1 MKWRDNY
8 FLLFIVVLF
17 ISTIFKLSFVDKLH
31 IEPDDMIAMHYLVA
45 YEDQSIYKIVN
56 DKNSPSYN
64 SKIKKKIREIESKD
78 SVIYNFIENKS
89 SKVLNSAAPSKNSTL
104 APMQYLIF
112 GKLVSKTQ
120 NYNQLKFY
128 SRIPS
133 IFYTILYILMT
144 YYFCSFLF
152 PTESRFSFFSVLMI
166 ILSFPLIYISLRS
179 YTYAAGIFATTIIF
193 FLTYLEM
200 IGKNFSKIK
209 LTDKKIN
216 IKNSIYLAIIF
227 SLLAYTNFCVFYI
240 LPLFFLI
247 CFIQNFKIKK
257 LFSFINY
264 NLFLV
269 GIFFIIFSSPLILHI
284 YNLSLHDYAVKES
297 PGGFGMVYHLSEEEK
312 MDKVFVILFFLKNAY
327 LTISKNLSFF
337 VDNFYMSKFIQSILF
352 IFVILG
358 LFISRKENNN
368 LKMFSNLSIVFFSYY
383 FTLVYLGI
391 LTLGP
396 TRHTNFY
403 TPLFA
408 ILFVITLRFTFSFIS
423 QKYNKMIFNI
433 LIISTLI
440 IFFNSLQIFYNK
452 YTDNFNEDEMVSL
465 VKKYNVDYISTGEG
479 FANEVCYMKNI
490 KIKIR
495 TCPKK
500 YNRHNNVFLDL
511 DKINLKEIKEEKK
524 SIMFLNDRENL
535 IKYQNILS
543 ENNFK
548 LIKEINKTKFD
559 YHNSPLFI
567 SEKKPNRFEL
577 FIYR

>member
-1 MKWRDNY
+1 MKWRNNY

-17 ISTIFKLSFVDKLH
+17 ISTIFKLSYVDKLH
-31 IEPDDMIAMHYLVA
+31 IEPDDMITMHYLVA

-78 SVIYNFIENKS
+78 NVIYNFIENKS
-89 SKVLNSAAPSKNSTL
+89 SKVLNSVAPSKNSTL

-227 SLLAYTNFCVFYI
+227 SLLAYTNYCVFYI

-269 GIFFIIFSSPLILHI
+269 GIFFIIFSSPLILHV
-284 YNLSLHDYAVKES
+284 YNLSLYNYAVSES
-297 PGGFGMVYHLSEEEK
+297 PGGFSMIYHLSEEEK
-312 MDKVFVILFFLKNAY
+312 MDKVFVILFFLKNTY

-337 VDNFYMSKFIQSILF
+337 VDSFYISKFIQSILF

-423 QKYNKMIFNI
+423 QKYNKMMFNI

-465 VKKYNVDYISTGEG
+465 VKKYNVDYISTSAG
-479 FANEVCYMKNI
+479 FSNEVCYMKNI

-495 TCPKK
+495 TCPKR
-500 YNRHNNVFLDL
+500 YNRFNSVFLDL

-524 SIMFLNDRENL
+524 SIMFLNDRVNL
-535 IKYQNILS
+535 IKYQNFLS

-548 LIKEINKTKFD
+548 LVEEINKTKFD

-567 SEKKPNRFEL
+567 SKKKPNRFEIY
-577 FIYR
+577 IYR